1 MVHRFVWLFKNHE
14 YYEKIDL
21 FLLFCDTN
29 LCGVVEFIHNF
40 NLNMKLSIIVP
51 VYNEEQNIEEL
62 YKELKVILGGLSI
75 NYEIITINDGSKDG
89 SGQVL
94 KKIATIDS
102 NFKVIGF
109 RKNFGQTA
117 AISAGIDYANGEVL
131 ILMDSDL
138 QNDPTDIPR
147 FLKEIGRGYDVVSGW
162 RKNRKDKFLTRKI
175 PSWLANKL
183 ISFITKVNLHDYGCT
198 MKAYKSEA
206 IKDVRLYGEMHRF
219 IPAYTSWHG
228 AKIQEIIVNH
238 RPRKY
243 GKTKYGISRT
253 FRVILDLL
261 TVKFLTDYSTK
272 PMHFF
277 GRIGFWL
284 FSFGFIS
291 GALALFLRFFKGITL
306 IQTPLPLL
314 TVLFVVVGVQF
325 ILMGLLAE
333 ILIRIYYESPKKPV
347 YLIKK
352 KINFK

>member
-1 MVHRFVWLFKNHE
+1 
-14 YYEKIDL
+14 
-21 FLLFCDTN
+21 
-29 LCGVVEFIHNF
+29 
-40 NLNMKLSIIVP
+40 MKLSIIVP

-62 YKELKVILGGLSI
+62 YKELKGILGELFI
-75 NYEIITINDGSKDG
+75 NYEIITINDGSKDS

-102 NFKVIGF
+102 NFKVINF

-117 AISAGIDYANGEVL
+117 AISAGIDYASGEIL

-138 QNDPTDIPR
+138 QNDPIDIPR
-147 FLKEIGRGYDVVSGW
+147 LLKEIECGYDVVSGW
-162 RKNRKDKFLTRKI
+162 RKERKDKLFTRKI
-175 PSWLANKL
+175 PSWLANRL
-183 ISFITKVNLHDYGCT
+183 ISFITGVRLHDYGCT
-198 MKAYKSEA
+198 MKAYKSEV
-206 IKDVRLYGEMHRF
+206 IKDIRLYGEMHRF

-228 AKIQEIIVNH
+228 AKIQEIVVNH
-238 RPRKY
+238 RPRKH

-284 FSFGFIS
+284 FGFGFIS
-291 GALALFLRFFKGITL
+291 GVLALLLRFFKNITL

-314 TVLFVVVGVQF
+314 TVLFIVVGVQF

-333 ILIRIYYESPKKPV
+333 ILIRIYYESPQKTT
-347 YLIKK
+347 YLIKE
-352 KINFK
+352 KINFDK